1 MSHKDWMITSLLTGC
16 FVAGLG
22 VGCVFS
28 DVKFDKGKEDCEK
41 DLPRTQECTLQWV
54 KPEVSK

>member
-1 MSHKDWMITSLLTGC
+1 MGNFEKGVLLG
-16 FVAGLG
+16 FLG
-22 VGCVFS
+22 GVLVTFLAVCLQLDSGRS
-28 DVKFDKGKEDCEK
+28 DCEK